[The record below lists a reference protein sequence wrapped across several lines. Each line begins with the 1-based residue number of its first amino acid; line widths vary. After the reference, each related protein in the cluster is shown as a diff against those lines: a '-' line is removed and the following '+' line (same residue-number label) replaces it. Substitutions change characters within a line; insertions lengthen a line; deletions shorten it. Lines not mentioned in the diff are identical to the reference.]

1 MDINALTKLSYGL
14 YIITTKYEDTFS
26 GCIVNTVVQATPEEK
41 PKLVVIV
48 NKDNYTNKIMKK
60 SKKVNISVLNQEAD
74 MLLIGK
80 FGFRT
85 SENFDKLENT
95 QYIMGQNQIPIV
107 TQCVSAYIEANI
119 IQEID
124 CSTHTIFFFFFQKSE
139 IINDKP
145 VLTYDYYHNVIKGKT
160 PQKASSYRNIE

>member
-1 MDINALTKLSYGL
+1 MDRNALTKLSYGL
-14 YIITTKYEDTFS
+14 YLITTKYEKIFA

-41 PKLVVIV
+41 PKLLVIV
-48 NKDNYTNKIMKK
+48 HKDNYTNKIMKK

-85 SENFDKLENT
+85 SENFNKLENT
-95 QYIMGQNQIPIV
+95 QYVMGQNQIPIV
-107 TQCVSAYIEANI
+107 TQYVSAYIEANI
-119 IQEID
+119 IQEMD
-124 CSTHTIFFFFFQKSE
+124 CSTHTIFMLEAQKSE

-145 VLTYDYYHNVIKGKT
+145 VLTYEYYHNVIKGKT
-160 PQKASSYRNIE
+160 PPKASSYRI